1 MIRGNS
7 IRSCTMRNGLCF
19 DLVSHLHSLRRH
31 VTKPALREAVPI
43 NVGLADRQLIRRR
56 NQREYPR
63 SSHQEARAKPC
74 QCPNIDLLQ
83 ELLLVCLQVRYY
95 KLLLP
100 RYCTL
105 VERAHGSSDCVE
117 AVKCHR
123 HEQVVGG
130 VIRRHLQ
137 KRTGKA

>member
-1 MIRGNS
+1 
-7 IRSCTMRNGLCF
+7 MRNGLCF

-31 VTKPALREAVPI
+31 VTKPALREAVAI
-43 NVGLADRQLIRRR
+43 NVGLADLQLIRRR

-95 KLLLP
+95 KLLCHVIVPLSSE
-100 RYCTL
+100 L
-105 VERAHGSSDCVE
+105 MGRATALRRSS
-117 AVKCHR
+117 
-123 HEQVVGG
+123 
-130 VIRRHLQ
+130 VIATS
-137 KRTGKA
+137 K